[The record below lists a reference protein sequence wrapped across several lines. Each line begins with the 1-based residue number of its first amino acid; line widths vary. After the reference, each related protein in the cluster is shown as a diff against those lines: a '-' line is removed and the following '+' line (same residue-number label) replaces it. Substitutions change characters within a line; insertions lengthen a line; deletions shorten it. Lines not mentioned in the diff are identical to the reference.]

1 MLGLCPVSEE
11 YPGITFL
18 INSKASP
25 MEGSFNPNQVIVLPS
40 AVGIPEKKNEK
51 GDIKIPQNVIKEAS
65 ACEYVNY
72 FIFSFHRV
80 LQPVG
85 THPHLF
91 ASTYICSNRIQLII
105 LFFF

>member
-25 MEGSFNPNQVIVLPS
+25 MEGSFTPNQVIVLPS
-40 AVGIPEKKNEK
+40 AVGIPEKLKK
-51 GDIKIPQNVIKEAS
+51 AMLKFHKIFTKKVIRKAS
-65 ACEYVNY
+65 ACEYMNY

-91 ASTYICSNRIQLII
+91 AST
-105 LFFF
+105 

>member
-40 AVGIPEKKNEK
+40 AVGIPEKKMK
-51 GDIKIPQNVIKEAS
+51 KETLK
-65 ACEYVNY
+65 
-72 FIFSFHRV
+72 FHKM
-80 LQPVG
+80 
-85 THPHLF
+85 
-91 ASTYICSNRIQLII
+91 
-105 LFFF
+105 